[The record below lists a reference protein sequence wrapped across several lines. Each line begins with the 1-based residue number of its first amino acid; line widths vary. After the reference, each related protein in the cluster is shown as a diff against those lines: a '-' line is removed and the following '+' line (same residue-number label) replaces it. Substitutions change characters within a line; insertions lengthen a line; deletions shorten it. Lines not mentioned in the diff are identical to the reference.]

1 MTLTQSCP
9 PTPDSEQKEPFH
21 IPIRFALFDDA
32 GQPLPLQQ
40 EVLELRE
47 AEETFRFPLLSKK
60 PVVSL
65 LRDFSAPI
73 KLHTNI
79 SDEDLLFL
87 LRFERDGFAKWD
99 AAQTLALKSLRGY
112 YHTPRSEWQGN
123 APLLAAY
130 RHVLQDDTMDKSLR
144 AELLFPPGFEAIAS
158 GLTEVDVTLVDDA
171 RRFFLQTEG
180 EELFA
185 DLEACYHKLWQEETH
200 VMNKEAYGRRK
211 LRNTCLHLMMEA
223 SEEQAL
229 SLCHQQFLKAKTMTD
244 LVMSFAL
251 LMSSSDESLRE
262 EAIHNFYQQWQHDD
276 LVVDKWFAIQATAE
290 LPDVLSRVK
299 ALLSHPAFH
308 IKNPNKV
315 RALVG
320 AFSQSNRRYFHAIDG
335 SGYAFLTDVLL
346 TVDKINPQIA
356 SRLAVPFT
364 RWQRLNLPR
373 QQAMKAQ
380 LQRLSGEALSRDL
393 QELVSKSL

>member
-1 MTLTQSCP
+1 
-9 PTPDSEQKEPFH
+9 
-21 IPIRFALFDDA
+21 
-32 GQPLPLQQ
+32 
-40 EVLELRE
+40 
-47 AEETFRFPLLSKK
+47 
-60 PVVSL
+60 
-65 LRDFSAPI
+65 
-73 KLHTNI
+73 
-79 SDEDLLFL
+79 
-87 LRFERDGFAKWD
+87 
-99 AAQTLALKSLRGY
+99 
-112 YHTPRSEWQGN
+112 
-123 APLLAAY
+123 
-130 RHVLQDDTMDKSLR
+130 
-144 AELLFPPGFEAIAS
+144 
-158 GLTEVDVTLVDDA
+158 
-171 RRFFLQTEG
+171 
-180 EELFA
+180 
-185 DLEACYHKLWQEETH
+185 
-200 VMNKEAYGRRK
+200 
-211 LRNTCLHLMMEA
+211 MMEA